1 MNPKAR
7 TWVFLFFFISGAT
20 GLIYEVVWTRLLTL
34 VMGNTHY
41 SIATVLT
48 VFMGGLALG
57 SYCGGRWIDRYGN
70 PLALYA
76 ILEGAIGVYCLL
88 IPHLIDWAYPLFKW
102 IYIHHNSSY
111 AEASFYRFLVCGSFL
126 ILPTTFMGATL
137 PVLSKLV
144 SRGKESIGRDVGTL
158 YAMNTF
164 GAVFGALSSA
174 FLLMRLWG
182 LQGTI
187 HFAAALNI
195 GIALVIYLLF
205 RPGLARSGQPSAP
218 QTPDEIKQ
226 PALKGR
232 EVFILLA
239 FGISG
244 LCALV
249 YQVAWNRILSLLL
262 GSSVYAFSLILTTF
276 ILGLAVGTVCFSRLI
291 HRFSDLFKLFG
302 VLQAGIG
309 ISALAVLPLFG
320 EIPFVNRW
328 VYQNMSL
335 EFASVQ
341 WSIFLM
347 VFALLFVPTFFMGGQ
362 FPVVV
367 RLVAKD
373 LDTLG
378 RHVG

>member
-1 MNPKAR
+1 MFP
-7 TWVFLFFFISGAT
+7 
-20 GLIYEVVWTRLLTL
+20 
-34 VMGNTHY
+34 
-41 SIATVLT
+41 
-48 VFMGGLALG
+48 G
-57 SYCGGRWIDRYGN
+57 S
-70 PLALYA
+70 AQ
-76 ILEGAIGVYCLL
+76 
-88 IPHLIDWAYPLFKW
+88 
-102 IYIHHNSSY
+102 
-111 AEASFYRFLVCGSFL
+111 
-126 ILPTTFMGATL
+126 PT
-137 PVLSKLV
+137 
-144 SRGKESIGRDVGTL
+144 
-158 YAMNTF
+158 
-164 GAVFGALSSA
+164 
-174 FLLMRLWG
+174 
-182 LQGTI
+182 
-187 HFAAALNI
+187 
-195 GIALVIYLLF
+195 
-205 RPGLARSGQPSAP
+205 AP
-218 QTPDEIKQ
+218 QTPDEIKP

-249 YQVAWNRILSLLL
+249 CQVAWNRILSLLL

-276 ILGLAVGTVCFSRLI
+276 ILGLAVGTVCCSRLI

-378 RHVG
+378 RHVGKVYSANTVGTIIGSFLGGYGAGQAASRN